1 LPEKASKAI
10 FVRQAS
16 VSLSVQNALTF
27 TKYMGYNPEQSL
39 NGSSSLTPGVD
50 FNGYPL
56 ARTYTLGVNLT
67 F

>member
-1 LPEKASKAI
+1 MN
-10 FVRQAS
+10 
-16 VSLSVQNALTF
+16 LSVQNAFTF
-27 TKYMGYNPEQSL
+27 TRYMGYNPEQSL

-56 ARTYTLGVNLT
+56 ARTYTLGLNLT